1 MHLFHGNEH
10 HVHVVYTERTT
21 TYAFVRQ
28 TVCLGYTSGLIKQYN
43 KTNFFRL
50 EVWFLINQSI
60 NQSIDCLRYPI
71 VGINLNYR
79 KGQRQQTYLVL
90 VFNRCAA

>member
-28 TVCLGYTSGLIKQYN
+28 TVCLGYTPGLIKQYN

-60 NQSIDCLRYPI
+60 NESINQSINQSI
-71 VGINLNYR
+71 V
-79 KGQRQQTYLVL
+79 
-90 VFNRCAA
+90 

>member
-43 KTNFFRL
+43 KTIFFRL

-60 NQSIDCLRYPI
+60 NQSIDRSFKVSNSRYKPELQERSETANI
-71 VGINLNYR
+71 SSIGI
-79 KGQRQQTYLVL
+79 
-90 VFNRCAA
+90 

>member
-43 KTNFFRL
+43 KRNFFRL

-60 NQSIDCLRYPI
+60 NQSVNRLFKVSNSRYKPELQERSETANI
-71 VGINLNYR
+71 SSIGI
-79 KGQRQQTYLVL
+79 
-90 VFNRCAA
+90 